1 MEGSETPMYPSSTA
15 AAAARQGIRERKARY
30 VRHDGHYAHTLV
42 CLWCVM
48 YGAAYGGGE
57 VMCVMQAYTTHPL
70 SRRIESHDPGLTT
83 FEVRVTVTGGRQE
96 EERWT

>member
-1 MEGSETPMYPSSTA
+1 
-15 AAAARQGIRERKARY
+15 
-30 VRHDGHYAHTLV
+30 
-42 CLWCVM
+42 
-48 YGAAYGGGE
+48 
-57 VMCVMQAYTTHPL
+57 MCVMQAYTTHPL